1 MAHRKPIHVQWHILQ
16 FPFCPDSSR
25 FVVWKDSRKFLG
37 LLRMNDL
44 VPSLLTIKGRTPLFG
59 APSTGRI
66 VLVWLIDATQIFNTS
81 NVFPVALPDI
91 LVRDVALYTDMS
103 RYWWGSATVLGWT
116 HHLRG
121 PHQRNRYTRG
131 ACLLDQYTGLAAEN
145 GF

>member
-1 MAHRKPIHVQWHILQ
+1 
-16 FPFCPDSSR
+16 
-25 FVVWKDSRKFLG
+25 
-37 LLRMNDL
+37 MNDL

-103 RYWWGSATVLGWT
+103 RY
-116 HHLRG
+116 
-121 PHQRNRYTRG
+121 
-131 ACLLDQYTGLAAEN
+131 
-145 GF
+145 